1 MSYTD
6 EEFLISEKIK
16 SNLIDMGENYTDEK
30 NIDEDLELLE
40 NTIKLIKERWGTE
53 RTKTIMIEV
62 IKNVLGEV

>member
-30 NIDEDLELLE
+30 NTDEDLELLE

>member
-30 NIDEDLELLE
+30 NTDEDLELLE

-62 IKNVLGEV
+62 TKNVLGEV

>member
-16 SNLIDMGENYTDEK
+16 SNLIDIGENYTDEK
-30 NIDEDLELLE
+30 NTDEDLELLE

-53 RTKTIMIEV
+53 RTKAIMIEV